1 MSGATIA
8 TALTELVGVRTP
20 IVQTGMG
27 WVAGP
32 RLVSAAADAGA
43 LGILASATMTPDQL
57 RSAVREVKSRTD
69 APFGVNLRADAADAG
84 DRVRIILDEGVK
96 VASFALAPRPELIAR
111 LKEAGVVVIP
121 SVGARRHAE
130 KVAAWGADAVLVQG
144 GEGGGHTGSVATTV
158 LLPQVVDAVEIPV
171 IAAGGFRDGRG
182 LVAALA
188 YGAAGVAMGTRFLL
202 TSDSTVPDA
211 VKARYLAA
219 GVQDVVVTTKVDGL
233 PHRMLRTDLVDALE
247 RSGRTAALLRAFRHA
262 SAFRR
267 ESKMSWAGLV
277 RDGLAMKHGRRL
289 TWSQVLLAANTPM
302 LLRAAMVDGRTD
314 LGVMACGQVGG
325 LIDDLP
331 SCAEL
336 VERIMA
342 EAHATLGRLPA
353 PSCEHPGAACGRC
366 APGVAQRAGLA
377 DPQ

>member
-1 MSGATIA
+1 MSDTAIA

-43 LGILASATMTPDQL
+43 LGILASATMTPEQL
-57 RSAVREVKSRTD
+57 RSAVREVRSRTD
-69 APFGVNLRADAADAG
+69 APFGVNLRADASDAG
-84 DRVRIILDEGVK
+84 ERVRIILDEGVK

-111 LKEAGVVVIP
+111 LKDAGVVVIP

-158 LLPQVVDAVEIPV
+158 LLPQVVDAVDIPV

-219 GVQDVVVTTKVDGL
+219 GVQDVTVTTKVDGL

-247 RSGRTAALLRAFRHA
+247 RSGRAASLLRALRHA

-267 ESKMSWAGLV
+267 ESGMSWTGLV
-277 RDGLAMKHGRRL
+277 RDGLAMKHGKEL

-302 LLRAAMVDGRTD
+302 LLKAAMVDGRTD

-325 LIDDLP
+325 IIDDLP

-336 VERIMA
+336 VDRIMA
-342 EAHATLGRLPA
+342 EAHATLGRLP
-353 PSCEHPGAACGRC
+353 
-366 APGVAQRAGLA
+366 GVV
-377 DPQ
+377 